1 MHENLVA
8 YFADNIAKTFLKI
21 NENKITVE
29 RNIPIV
35 WDEYPFKILTIIAG
49 RLLMA
54 FSSTKK
60 DNDKGKSAKLTLSK
74 NPDNINIIKKVKAE
88 RKKIVFTNGCF
99 DLLHVG
105 HIRYLAQAKK
115 LGNFLIIGLNSDS
128 SVKELKGED
137 RPINSFEDRAT
148 LLSAIKSVDLVIMF
162 EEQTPENLIKDI
174 VPDILVKGGD
184 YNIEDIVGYQTVIQN
199 GGQVKT
205 LSFYDGYSSTN
216 YINKIKKH

>member
-1 MHENLVA
+1 MR
-8 YFADNIAKTFLKI
+8 FL
-21 NENKITVE
+21 
-29 RNIPIV
+29 
-35 WDEYPFKILTIIAG
+35 L
-49 RLLMA
+49 
-54 FSSTKK
+54 K
-60 DNDKGKSAKLTLSK
+60 DNFEI
-74 NPDNINIIKKVKAE
+74 INRIKAE

-105 HIRYLAQAKK
+105 HVRYLAQAKK
-115 LGNFLIIGLNSDS
+115 LGDFLIIGLNSDS

-148 LLSAIKSVDLVIMF
+148 LLSAIESVDSVIMF

-184 YNIEDIVGYQTVIQN
+184 YNIEDIVGYQTVMQN

-216 YINKIKKH
+216 YINKIKKR

>member
-1 MHENLVA
+1 MQFLLK
-8 YFADNIAKTFLKI
+8 DNIQII
-21 NENKITVE
+21 N
-29 RNIPIV
+29 
-35 WDEYPFKILTIIAG
+35 TI
-49 RLLMA
+49 
-54 FSSTKK
+54 
-60 DNDKGKSAKLTLSK
+60 
-74 NPDNINIIKKVKAE
+74 KAE

-115 LGNFLIIGLNSDS
+115 LGDFLIIGLNSDS

-148 LLSAIKSVDLVIMF
+148 LLLAIKSVDLVIMF

-184 YNIEDIVGYQTVIQN
+184 YNIEDIVGYQTVMQN

-216 YINKIKKH
+216 YINKIKKR

>member
-1 MHENLVA
+1 MQ
-8 YFADNIAKTFLKI
+8 FFIKDNIEII
-21 NENKITVE
+21 NRI
-29 RNIPIV
+29 
-35 WDEYPFKILTIIAG
+35 
-49 RLLMA
+49 
-54 FSSTKK
+54 
-60 DNDKGKSAKLTLSK
+60 
-74 NPDNINIIKKVKAE
+74 KAE

-105 HIRYLAQAKK
+105 HIKYLAQAKK
-115 LGNFLIIGLNSDS
+115 LGDFLIIGLNSDS

-148 LLSAIKSVDLVIMF
+148 LLSAIESVDLVIMF

-205 LSFYDGYSSTN
+205 LSFYEGYSSTN
-216 YINKIKKH
+216 YINKIKKR

>member
-1 MHENLVA
+1 MQFLLKNNIEIINRIK
-8 YFADNIAKTFLKI
+8 AD
-21 NENKITVE
+21 
-29 RNIPIV
+29 
-35 WDEYPFKILTIIAG
+35 
-49 RLLMA
+49 
-54 FSSTKK
+54 
-60 DNDKGKSAKLTLSK
+60 
-74 NPDNINIIKKVKAE
+74 

-115 LGNFLIIGLNSDS
+115 LGDYLIIGLNSDS

-148 LLSAIKSVDLVIMF
+148 LLLAIEPVDLVVMF

-184 YNIEDIVGYQTVIQN
+184 YNIEDIVGYQIVIQN

-216 YINKIKKH
+216 YINKIKKR

>member
-1 MHENLVA
+1 MQFLLK
-8 YFADNIAKTFLKI
+8 DNIEII
-21 NENKITVE
+21 NRI
-29 RNIPIV
+29 
-35 WDEYPFKILTIIAG
+35 
-49 RLLMA
+49 
-54 FSSTKK
+54 
-60 DNDKGKSAKLTLSK
+60 
-74 NPDNINIIKKVKAE
+74 KAE
-88 RKKIVFTNGCF
+88 RKNIVFTNGCF

-115 LGNFLIIGLNSDS
+115 LGDYLIIGLNSDS

-148 LLSAIKSVDLVIMF
+148 LLLAIEPVDLVVMF
-162 EEQTPENLIKDI
+162 EEQTPKNLIKDI

-184 YNIEDIVGYQTVIQN
+184 YNIEDIVGYQIVIQN

-216 YINKIKKH
+216 YINKIKKR

>member
-1 MHENLVA
+1 MQFLLK
-8 YFADNIAKTFLKI
+8 DNIEII
-21 NENKITVE
+21 NRI
-29 RNIPIV
+29 
-35 WDEYPFKILTIIAG
+35 
-49 RLLMA
+49 
-54 FSSTKK
+54 
-60 DNDKGKSAKLTLSK
+60 
-74 NPDNINIIKKVKAE
+74 KAE

-105 HIRYLAQAKK
+105 HVRYLAQAKK
-115 LGNFLIIGLNSDS
+115 LGDFLIIGLNSDS

-148 LLSAIKSVDLVIMF
+148 LLSAIESVDLVIMF

-184 YNIEDIVGYQTVIQN
+184 YNIEDIVGYQTVMQN

-216 YINKIKKH
+216 YINKIKKR

>member
-1 MHENLVA
+1 MQFLLK
-8 YFADNIAKTFLKI
+8 DNIEII
-21 NENKITVE
+21 NRI
-29 RNIPIV
+29 
-35 WDEYPFKILTIIAG
+35 
-49 RLLMA
+49 
-54 FSSTKK
+54 
-60 DNDKGKSAKLTLSK
+60 
-74 NPDNINIIKKVKAE
+74 KAE

-115 LGNFLIIGLNSDS
+115 LGDFLIIGLNSDS

-148 LLSAIKSVDLVIMF
+148 LLSAIESVDLVIMF

-184 YNIEDIVGYQTVIQN
+184 YNIEDIVGYQIVIQN

-216 YINKIKKH
+216 YINKIKKR

>member
-1 MHENLVA
+1 MK
-8 YFADNIAKTFLKI
+8 FSLK
-21 NENKITVE
+21 
-29 RNIPIV
+29 
-35 WDEYPFKILTIIAG
+35 
-49 RLLMA
+49 
-54 FSSTKK
+54 
-60 DNDKGKSAKLTLSK
+60 
-74 NPDNINIIKKVKAE
+74 DNINIIKKVKAE

-148 LLSAIKSVDLVIMF
+148 LLSAIESVDSVIMF

-184 YNIEDIVGYQTVIQN
+184 YNIEDIVGYQTVMQN

-216 YINKIKKH
+216 YINKIKKR

>member
-1 MHENLVA
+1 MQ
-8 YFADNIAKTFLKI
+8 FLIK
-21 NENKITVE
+21 
-29 RNIPIV
+29 
-35 WDEYPFKILTIIAG
+35 
-49 RLLMA
+49 
-54 FSSTKK
+54 
-60 DNDKGKSAKLTLSK
+60 
-74 NPDNINIIKKVKAE
+74 DNINIIKKIKAE

-105 HIRYLAQAKK
+105 HVRYLAQAKK
-115 LGNFLIIGLNSDS
+115 LGDFLIIGLNSDS

-148 LLSAIKSVDLVIMF
+148 LLSSIESVDLVIMF

-216 YINKIKKH
+216 YINRIKKR

>member
-1 MHENLVA
+1 MQFLLK
-8 YFADNIAKTFLKI
+8 DNIEII
-21 NENKITVE
+21 N
-29 RNIPIV
+29 R
-35 WDEYPFKILTIIAG
+35 
-49 RLLMA
+49 
-54 FSSTKK
+54 
-60 DNDKGKSAKLTLSK
+60 
-74 NPDNINIIKKVKAE
+74 IKVE

-115 LGNFLIIGLNSDS
+115 LGDFLIIGLNSDS

-148 LLSAIKSVDLVIMF
+148 LLSAIESVDLVIMF

-184 YNIEDIVGYQTVIQN
+184 YNIEDIVGYQTVMQN

-216 YINKIKKH
+216 YINKIKKR

>member
-1 MHENLVA
+1 MQFLLK
-8 YFADNIAKTFLKI
+8 DNIEIINRIKAK
-21 NENKITVE
+21 
-29 RNIPIV
+29 
-35 WDEYPFKILTIIAG
+35 
-49 RLLMA
+49 
-54 FSSTKK
+54 
-60 DNDKGKSAKLTLSK
+60 
-74 NPDNINIIKKVKAE
+74 

-115 LGNFLIIGLNSDS
+115 LGDFLIIGLNSDS

-148 LLSAIKSVDLVIMF
+148 LLSAIESVDSVIMF

-184 YNIEDIVGYQTVIQN
+184 YNIEDIVGYQTVMQN

-216 YINKIKKH
+216 YINKIKKR

>member
-1 MHENLVA
+1 MQFLLK
-8 YFADNIAKTFLKI
+8 DNIEVI
-21 NENKITVE
+21 N
-29 RNIPIV
+29 R
-35 WDEYPFKILTIIAG
+35 
-49 RLLMA
+49 
-54 FSSTKK
+54 
-60 DNDKGKSAKLTLSK
+60 
-74 NPDNINIIKKVKAE
+74 IKVE

-115 LGNFLIIGLNSDS
+115 LGDFLIIGLNSDS

-148 LLSAIKSVDLVIMF
+148 LLSAIESVDLVIMF

-184 YNIEDIVGYQTVIQN
+184 YNIEDIVGYQTVMQN

-216 YINKIKKH
+216 YINKIKKR

>member
-1 MHENLVA
+1 MQFLLK
-8 YFADNIAKTFLKI
+8 DNIEII
-21 NENKITVE
+21 NRI
-29 RNIPIV
+29 
-35 WDEYPFKILTIIAG
+35 
-49 RLLMA
+49 
-54 FSSTKK
+54 
-60 DNDKGKSAKLTLSK
+60 
-74 NPDNINIIKKVKAE
+74 KAE

-105 HIRYLAQAKK
+105 HVRYLAQAKK
-115 LGNFLIIGLNSDS
+115 LGDFLIIGLNSDS

-148 LLSAIKSVDLVIMF
+148 LLSAIESVDLVIMF

-184 YNIEDIVGYQTVIQN
+184 YNIDDIVGYQTVIQN

-205 LSFYDGYSSTN
+205 LSFHNGYSSTN
-216 YINKIKKH
+216 YINKIKKR

>member
-1 MHENLVA
+1 MQFLIK
-8 YFADNIAKTFLKI
+8 DNIEII
-21 NENKITVE
+21 NRI
-29 RNIPIV
+29 
-35 WDEYPFKILTIIAG
+35 
-49 RLLMA
+49 
-54 FSSTKK
+54 
-60 DNDKGKSAKLTLSK
+60 
-74 NPDNINIIKKVKAE
+74 KAE

-105 HIRYLAQAKK
+105 HIKYLAQAKK
-115 LGNFLIIGLNSDS
+115 LGDFLIIGLNSDS
-128 SVKELKGED
+128 SVKELKGKD

-148 LLSAIKSVDLVIMF
+148 LLSAIESVDLVIMF

-205 LSFYDGYSSTN
+205 LSFYEGYSSTN
-216 YINKIKKH
+216 YINKIKKR

>member
-1 MHENLVA
+1 MQFLLK
-8 YFADNIAKTFLKI
+8 DNIEII
-21 NENKITVE
+21 NRI
-29 RNIPIV
+29 
-35 WDEYPFKILTIIAG
+35 
-49 RLLMA
+49 
-54 FSSTKK
+54 
-60 DNDKGKSAKLTLSK
+60 
-74 NPDNINIIKKVKAE
+74 KAE

-105 HIRYLAQAKK
+105 HIRYLAQAKR
-115 LGNFLIIGLNSDS
+115 LGDFLIIGLNSDS
-128 SVKELKGED
+128 SVKELKGEN

-148 LLSAIKSVDLVIMF
+148 LLSAIESVDLVIMF

-184 YNIEDIVGYQTVIQN
+184 YNIEDIVGYQTVMQN

-216 YINKIKKH
+216 YINKIKKR

>member
-1 MHENLVA
+1 MQFLLK
-8 YFADNIAKTFLKI
+8 DNIEIINRIKT
-21 NENKITVE
+21 
-29 RNIPIV
+29 
-35 WDEYPFKILTIIAG
+35 
-49 RLLMA
+49 
-54 FSSTKK
+54 
-60 DNDKGKSAKLTLSK
+60 
-74 NPDNINIIKKVKAE
+74 E

-115 LGNFLIIGLNSDS
+115 LGDFLIIGLNSDS

-148 LLSAIKSVDLVIMF
+148 LLSAIESVDLVIMF

-184 YNIEDIVGYQTVIQN
+184 YNIEDIVGYQTVMQN

-216 YINKIKKH
+216 YINKIKKR

>member
-1 MHENLVA
+1 MRFLLK
-8 YFADNIAKTFLKI
+8 DNIEII
-21 NENKITVE
+21 NRI
-29 RNIPIV
+29 
-35 WDEYPFKILTIIAG
+35 
-49 RLLMA
+49 
-54 FSSTKK
+54 
-60 DNDKGKSAKLTLSK
+60 
-74 NPDNINIIKKVKAE
+74 KAE

-115 LGNFLIIGLNSDS
+115 LGEFLIIGLNSDS

-148 LLSAIKSVDLVIMF
+148 LLSAIESVDSVIMF

-184 YNIEDIVGYQTVIQN
+184 YNIEDIVGYQTVMQN

-216 YINKIKKH
+216 YINKIKKR

>member
-1 MHENLVA
+1 MQFLLK
-8 YFADNIAKTFLKI
+8 DNIEII
-21 NENKITVE
+21 NRI
-29 RNIPIV
+29 
-35 WDEYPFKILTIIAG
+35 
-49 RLLMA
+49 
-54 FSSTKK
+54 
-60 DNDKGKSAKLTLSK
+60 
-74 NPDNINIIKKVKAE
+74 KAE
-88 RKKIVFTNGCF
+88 RKNIVFTNGCF

-105 HIRYLAQAKK
+105 HIRYLAQAKE
-115 LGNFLIIGLNSDS
+115 LGDFLIIGLNSDS

-184 YNIEDIVGYQTVIQN
+184 YNIEDIVGYQTVMQN

-216 YINKIKKH
+216 YINKIKKR

>member
-1 MHENLVA
+1 MQFLLK
-8 YFADNIAKTFLKI
+8 DNIEII
-21 NENKITVE
+21 N
-29 RNIPIV
+29 R
-35 WDEYPFKILTIIAG
+35 
-49 RLLMA
+49 
-54 FSSTKK
+54 
-60 DNDKGKSAKLTLSK
+60 
-74 NPDNINIIKKVKAE
+74 IKAD

-105 HIRYLAQAKK
+105 HIRYLAQAKR
-115 LGNFLIIGLNSDS
+115 LGDFLIIGLNSDS
-128 SVKELKGED
+128 SVKELKGVD

-148 LLSAIKSVDLVIMF
+148 LLSAIESVDLVIMF

-184 YNIEDIVGYQTVIQN
+184 YNIEDIVGYHTVIQN

-216 YINKIKKH
+216 YINKIKKR

>member
-1 MHENLVA
+1 MIWETSGPGPELCV
-8 YFADNIAKTFLKI
+8 DTPKTNIEII
-21 NENKITVE
+21 NRI
-29 RNIPIV
+29 
-35 WDEYPFKILTIIAG
+35 
-49 RLLMA
+49 
-54 FSSTKK
+54 
-60 DNDKGKSAKLTLSK
+60 
-74 NPDNINIIKKVKAE
+74 KAE

-105 HIRYLAQAKK
+105 HVRYLAQAKK
-115 LGNFLIIGLNSDS
+115 LGDFLIIGLNSDS

-148 LLSAIKSVDLVIMF
+148 LLSAIESVDSVIMF

-184 YNIEDIVGYQTVIQN
+184 YNIEDIVGYQTVMQN

-205 LSFYDGYSSTN
+205 ISFYDGYSTTN
-216 YINKIKKH
+216 YINKINKP

>member
-1 MHENLVA
+1 MRFLLE
-8 YFADNIAKTFLKI
+8 DNIEII
-21 NENKITVE
+21 NRI
-29 RNIPIV
+29 
-35 WDEYPFKILTIIAG
+35 
-49 RLLMA
+49 
-54 FSSTKK
+54 
-60 DNDKGKSAKLTLSK
+60 
-74 NPDNINIIKKVKAE
+74 KAE

-105 HIRYLAQAKK
+105 HVRYLAQAKK
-115 LGNFLIIGLNSDS
+115 LGDFLIIGLNSDS

-148 LLSAIKSVDLVIMF
+148 LLSAIESVDSVIMF

-184 YNIEDIVGYQTVIQN
+184 YNIEDIVGYKTVMQN

-216 YINKIKKH
+216 YINKIKKR

>member
-1 MHENLVA
+1 MQFLLK
-8 YFADNIAKTFLKI
+8 DNIEII
-21 NENKITVE
+21 NRI
-29 RNIPIV
+29 
-35 WDEYPFKILTIIAG
+35 
-49 RLLMA
+49 
-54 FSSTKK
+54 K
-60 DNDKGKSAKLTLSK
+60 DQ
-74 NPDNINIIKKVKAE
+74 

-115 LGNFLIIGLNSDS
+115 LGDFLIIGLNSDS

-137 RPINSFEDRAT
+137 RPINSFEDRAS
-148 LLSAIKSVDLVIMF
+148 LLSAIESVDLVVMF

-184 YNIEDIVGYQTVIQN
+184 YNIEDIVGYQTVMQN

-216 YINKIKKH
+216 YINKIKKR